1 MVKYHQPQLLLIDVV
16 VNILRPHTCKINAP
30 SPHRLYD
37 LQDALDQLMRFLP
50 QLSDLSPSKNGF
62 IVSAHTD

>member
-1 MVKYHQPQLLLIDVV
+1 MVKYHQPQLLMDVII
-16 VNILRPHTCKINAP
+16 NILRPHACKLNAP

-50 QLSDLSPSKNGF
+50 QLSDLVPVKK
-62 IVSAHTD
+62 D